1 MNTRDILRI
10 QENSP
15 LLAVYD
21 IENGIT
27 ELQTLATE
35 LEDRTA
41 GQALNAA
48 LERLAARHV
57 ALRTAI
63 SQGRDMLLEVN
74 HGLQGLVTLLD
85 VCDGQR
91 LDGKDLACL
100 LQPQQRK
107 LMRAVEHACQVL

>member
-15 LLAVYD
+15 RLAADD

-27 ELQTLATE
+27 ELQTLVTK
-35 LEDRTA
+35 LEDRA
-41 GQALNAA
+41 ASLALNAV
-48 LERLAARHV
+48 LDRLAARHE
-57 ALRTAI
+57 ALMTAI
-63 SQGRDMLLEVN
+63 SQGIDMLLEVN
-74 HGLQGLVTLLD
+74 HGLQGLVALLD
-85 VCDGQR
+85 VCDCQS

-107 LMRAVEHACQVL
+107 LMRAVEYACQVL